1 MLLYFTYQ
9 SDFSFLF
16 LGVEPFP
23 VLLQVRF
30 VYHAVVFDGRLF
42 YLLAVGFFNFC
53 PSKIWTQLLTLCWLF
68 SFHLFSL
75 TRAKCRKFWKENK
88 IIVMKH
94 LYIDFSK
101 YCYLIVILAKSYG
114 QLRCLFFSVGF

>member
-53 PSKIWTQLLTLCWLF
+53 PSKI
-68 SFHLFSL
+68 
-75 TRAKCRKFWKENK
+75 
-88 IIVMKH
+88 
-94 LYIDFSK
+94 
-101 YCYLIVILAKSYG
+101 
-114 QLRCLFFSVGF
+114 

>member
-1 MLLYFTYQ
+1 MTVISHEFTGFFFTCH

-53 PSKIWTQLLTLCWLF
+53 PSKIWTQLLTLCWLH
-68 SFHLFSL
+68 SFQLFSL

-88 IIVMKH
+88 II
-94 LYIDFSK
+94 Y
-101 YCYLIVILAKSYG
+101 SYET
-114 QLRCLFFSVGF
+114 FIY